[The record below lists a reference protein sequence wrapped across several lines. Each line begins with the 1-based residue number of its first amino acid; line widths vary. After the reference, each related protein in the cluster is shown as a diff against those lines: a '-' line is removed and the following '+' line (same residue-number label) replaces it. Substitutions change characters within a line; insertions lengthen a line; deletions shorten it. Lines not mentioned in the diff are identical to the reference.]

1 MEGPKGRVEGRTTGD
16 WDRSDSKR
24 VSGRGSNNKHGDL
37 LDTIMRTWIVGIRGV
52 KSRRE
57 KISQI

>member
-37 LDTIMRTWIVGIRGV
+37 LDTIMRTWTVGIRGV